1 MPNWCDNQITITGPN
16 SVIDKIEKI
25 VKEEENTD
33 LSSKEK
39 GETPGLL
46 QFMAPMPEELMET
59 EAGPIAKT
67 KKEKLARQTR
77 KLEFGAENWYDWRVN
92 NWGTKWE
99 LCEFYGVDR
108 QYLTEQSEGES
119 TISFAFSSAWSPPI
133 GAYEK
138 FLENNSNCFI
148 RAYYYEGG
156 CDFMGLWEDGVDDCY
171 APSDY
176 KSTDDFWQDGIG
188 STLDEMFNITES
200 MAEYE
205 AEQEE
210 ERLNEDVYKYSKGE
224 KINIGEDA

>member
-1 MPNWCDNQITITGPN
+1 MPNWCNNNISITGPN

-46 QFMAPMPEELMET
+46 QFMAPMPKELDGTTAPSSSADKPQPLVE
-59 EAGPIAKT
+59 G
-67 KKEKLARQTR
+67 
-77 KLEFGAENWYDWRVN
+77 FDNWYDWRVE

-108 QYLTEQSEGES
+108 QYHSEQNEGES
-119 TISFAFSSAWSPPI
+119 TITFGFDSAWSPPI
-133 GAYEK
+133 NAYEQ
-138 FLENNSNCFI
+138 FLRDNEDCSLK
-148 RAYYYEGG
+148 AWYYEGG
-156 CDFMGLWEDGVDDCY
+156 CDFMGEWNNGIDDCF

-176 KSTDDFWQDGIG
+176 KSDDDFWQDGVG
-188 STLDEMFNITES
+188 STLDDYFGITES

-205 AEQEE
+205 AEQEAE
-210 ERLNEDVYKYSKGE
+210 KEDVHEYVKGQAM
-224 KINIGEDA
+224 NIGEEV

>member
-25 VKEEENTD
+25 VKEESNNIEN
-33 LSSKEK
+33 
-39 GETPGLL
+39 GLL
-46 QFMAPMPEELMET
+46 QFFHPMPKELMET
-59 EAGPIAKT
+59 EKSSDD
-67 KKEKLARQTR
+67 KKMNKQP
-77 KLEFGAENWYDWRVN
+77 FVDGVNNWYDWRVK

-133 GAYEK
+133 EAYQN
-138 FLENNSNCFI
+138 FLENNSDCFI

-156 CDFMGLWEDGVDDCY
+156 CDFMGLWEDGIDDCY

-176 KSTDDFWQDGIG
+176 KSDSDFWNDGVG

-205 AEQEE
+205 AEQEK
-210 ERLNEDVYKYSKGE
+210 ERLDEDVYKYSKGE
-224 KINIGEDA
+224 KINIGEEV

>member
-138 FLENNSNCFI
+138 FLENNSDCSI

-205 AEQEE
+205 AEQEQ

>member
-25 VKEEENTD
+25 VKEESNNAEN
-33 LSSKEK
+33 
-39 GETPGLL
+39 GLL
-46 QFMAPMPEELMET
+46 QFFHPMPKELLET

-67 KKEKLARQTR
+67 KKEKNARQAR

-92 NWGTKWE
+92 NWSTKWE
-99 LCEFYGVDR
+99 VCEFYGVDR
-108 QYLTEQSEGES
+108 QHLNDSLDES
-119 TISFAFSSAWSPPI
+119 TISFAFSSAWAPPI
-133 GAYEK
+133 GAYEQ
-138 FLENNSNCFI
+138 FLADNENCSLK
-148 RAYYYEGG
+148 AYYYEGG
-156 CDFMGLWEDGVDDCY
+156 CDFMGVWEDGVDDCY

-188 STLDEMFNITES
+188 STLDDVFNITES

-224 KINIGEDA
+224 KVNIGEDV

>member
-25 VKEEENTD
+25 VKEESNNAEN
-33 LSSKEK
+33 
-39 GETPGLL
+39 GLL
-46 QFMAPMPEELMET
+46 QFFHPMPKELLET

-67 KKEKLARQTR
+67 KAEKEERKAR

-99 LCEFYGVDR
+99 VCEFYGVDR
-108 QYLTEQSEGES
+108 QHLNDSLDES
-119 TISFAFSSAWSPPI
+119 TISFSFSSAWAPPLN
-133 GAYEK
+133 AYEK
-138 FLENNSNCFI
+138 FLDDNSNCFI
-148 RAYYYEGG
+148 RAYYHEGG

-171 APSDY
+171 QPSDY

-188 STLDEMFNITES
+188 STLDDIFNITES

-205 AEQEE
+205 EE
-210 ERLNEDVYKYSKGE
+210 ERLDEDVYKYSKGE

>member
-25 VKEEENTD
+25 VKDENNNA
-33 LSSKEK
+33 EN
-39 GETPGLL
+39 GLL
-46 QFMAPMPEELMET
+46 QFFHPMPEELMET

-67 KKEKLARQTR
+67 KKEKLARQIR

-108 QYLTEQSEGES
+108 QYLTEQNDGES
-119 TISFAFSSAWSPPI
+119 TISFGFSSAWAPPI
-133 GAYEK
+133 GAYEQ
-138 FLENNSNCFI
+138 FLADNENCGLK
-148 RAYYYEGG
+148 AYYYEGG
-156 CDFMGLWEDGVDDCY
+156 CDFMGEWDNGHDDCY

-176 KSTDDFWQDGIG
+176 NSESDFWNDGVG
-188 STLDEMFNITES
+188 STLDDMFNITES

-205 AEQEE
+205 AEQEQD
-210 ERLNEDVYKYSKGE
+210 RLSEDVYKYSKGE
-224 KINIGEDA
+224 KVNIGEDA